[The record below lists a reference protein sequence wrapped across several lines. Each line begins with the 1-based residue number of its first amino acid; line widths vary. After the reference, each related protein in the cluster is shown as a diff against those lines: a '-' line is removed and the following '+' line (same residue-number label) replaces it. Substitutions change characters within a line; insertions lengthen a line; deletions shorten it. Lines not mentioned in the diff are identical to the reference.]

1 MKAPLLLLAM
11 LPPLL
16 AVSAVAQQKKPR
28 VMLPPEIL
36 GVWGSDAEG
45 CKGSAIEEEN
55 RLEVEQDG
63 LLLYVTGYSV
73 KTWHKTR
80 QPSGDVYS
88 ARAIRGE
95 EGEEK
100 PSPGRYRISLKR
112 LPDGKLQS
120 RVEREA
126 VRTWVKCPAGTT
138 IR

>member
-28 VMLPPEIL
+28 IMLPPEIL
-36 GVWGSDAEG
+36 GVWGSDADA
-45 CKGSAIEEEN
+45 CKGPAIEAEN

-63 LLLYVTGYSV
+63 LLLYVTAYTV
-73 KTWHKTR
+73 KTWQR
-80 QPSGDVYS
+80 SGDVYS

-100 PSPGRYRISLKR
+100 PSPGSYRISLKR

-126 VRTWVKCPAGTT
+126 ARTWVKCPAGVT